1 MNRVQ
6 ILDCTLR
13 DGGYC
18 NQWKFGEKNK
28 KIIVNG
34 LCDANTDIIEC
45 GYLTERAVPD
55 KDSTKFTSVDA
66 VNEFIKTADK
76 NRLYVVM
83 VNYGEYDSTKIPP
96 YRAGG
101 VEGIRV
107 AFHKK
112 DMNGALKYCRQLK
125 EKGYKV
131 FVQPMISMNYS
142 DIEFIDMIEKVNEI
156 RPYAFYIVDSFGMM
170 KKKNL
175 LRLFYMVEHNL
186 CEQIQIGFHSHNNLQ
201 LAYSNAQS
209 LIETQTRRRLIVDAC
224 VYGMGRGAGNLNTEL
239 FADYLNEYTGSHY
252 KIKPLLQIIDEV
264 LNDFYKRSSWGYSLS
279 RYLSA
284 SYALHPNYAAY
295 LEDKNTLTLEAMD
308 DILSK
313 VDDEK
318 KTTYDKMYIESL
330 YVQYMESVK
339 SAQVNLE
346 KLKAVVK
353 DKKVL
358 LIAPGKS
365 IEKEKSCIEAFA
377 AKEDVIPVSINFA
390 AEYSGY
396 IFISNLIRYR
406 DLEPQKRDRCIVTTN
421 IKDDK
426 AFASVKYEDLIASE
440 EGVRDNAGLMAVK
453 LMILLGKEKVYLAG
467 FDGYSHNSE
476 ENYASSSK
484 MLITK
489 AEIADTMN
497 KGMQAVINRYKK
509 QIEIEFITESVYN
522 EEQ

>member
-1 MNRVQ
+1 M
-6 ILDCTLR
+6 
-13 DGGYC
+13 
-18 NQWKFGEKNK
+18 
-28 KIIVNG
+28 
-34 LCDANTDIIEC
+34 
-45 GYLTERAVPD
+45 
-55 KDSTKFTSVDA
+55 
-66 VNEFIKTADK
+66 
-76 NRLYVVM
+76 
-83 VNYGEYDSTKIPP
+83 
-96 YRAGG
+96 
-101 VEGIRV
+101 
-107 AFHKK
+107 
-112 DMNGALKYCRQLK
+112 
-125 EKGYKV
+125 
-131 FVQPMISMNYS
+131 
-142 DIEFIDMIEKVNEI
+142 
-156 RPYAFYIVDSFGMM
+156 
-170 KKKNL
+170 
-175 LRLFYMVEHNL
+175 
-186 CEQIQIGFHSHNNLQ
+186 
-201 LAYSNAQS
+201 
-209 LIETQTRRRLIVDAC
+209 
-224 VYGMGRGAGNLNTEL
+224 
-239 FADYLNEYTGSHY
+239 
-252 KIKPLLQIIDEV
+252 
-264 LNDFYKRSSWGYSLS
+264 
-279 RYLSA
+279 SA

-365 IEKEKSCIEAFA
+365 IEKEKSRIEAFA